1 MAASLD
7 PQALAMDRMY
17 RRQRLIYDATR
28 KYYLLGRDRLIG
40 DLAPGDGAG
49 VLEVGCGTGRNLIV
63 AAKRYP
69 HARFCGL
76 DISREM
82 LDTAAANV
90 RRAGLEGRIA
100 LAKGDAAAFDAQR
113 LFGVQAF
120 ERVFCAYTLSM
131 IPPWQAA
138 LAQGARL
145 VAPNGALFVVDFGR
159 MDELPR
165 WFRHFMKAWLAKFSV
180 TPRGSLGDA
189 VQRLDGFRVETASLY
204 RGYAQYAVAR
214 RP

>member
-1 MAASLD
+1 
-7 PQALAMDRMY
+7 
-17 RRQRLIYDATR
+17 
-28 KYYLLGRDRLIG
+28 
-40 DLAPGDGAG
+40 
-49 VLEVGCGTGRNLIV
+49 
-63 AAKRYP
+63 
-69 HARFCGL
+69 
-76 DISREM
+76 
-82 LDTAAANV
+82 
-90 RRAGLEGRIA
+90 
-100 LAKGDAAAFDAQR
+100 
-113 LFGVQAF
+113 VQAF